1 MDANSSHFMQCII
14 HDHECPR
21 KKEGLSAAVPFE
33 PHHLR
38 QSCIVRQATT
48 CSMQTNQNKQ
58 QAYFMAMLDMQ
69 VATVWNVPSKACH
82 ITKVIKRLA
91 VQDGLAHHKVAK
103 SGTQNAAL
111 AYRF

>member
-1 MDANSSHFMQCII
+1 MDASSSHFMQCII

-21 KKEGLSAAVPFE
+21 KTEGLGAAVPFE

-38 QSCIVRQATT
+38 QSCIVRQATR

-91 VQDGLAHHKVAK
+91 V
-103 SGTQNAAL
+103 
-111 AYRF
+111 